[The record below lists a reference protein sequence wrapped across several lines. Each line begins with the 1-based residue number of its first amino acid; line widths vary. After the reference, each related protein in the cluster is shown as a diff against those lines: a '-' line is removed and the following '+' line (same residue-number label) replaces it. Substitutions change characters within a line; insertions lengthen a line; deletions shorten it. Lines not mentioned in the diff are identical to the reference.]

1 MCGISGYIG
10 INSDALDRV
19 IHGLER
25 LEYRGYDSAGVA
37 SIINGEF
44 KTFKTIE
51 EVVSLP
57 EIINKEGEA
66 SCNLAIGH
74 TRWATHG
81 EPSVVNAHP
90 HVVNQFAIVHNGII
104 ENFQELKT
112 DLIAKGYEF
121 KSTTDTEVACAYLDW
136 AFSMTANIY
145 QTIQMAINAF
155 AGNYA
160 IVLIN
165 KTMPNNLYAFSNN
178 APIVI
183 GAGNDGY
190 YIASDEAAFLDYTN
204 QYFRLENMQIAEI
217 SLMDNGQGMV
227 QPMINFYQF
236 DVNSQQIVPTQLQL
250 NISKK
255 DPSSYDKQG
264 FEHFMLKEISEQPMV
279 ITNTIQAYG
288 YNQQPIF
295 DLRDYEHINIIACGS
310 SLYVGEIA
318 KNLLQRLGK
327 RVSVECAS
335 EFRYSD
341 ATLGDDDLCI
351 FISQSGETAD
361 TLAALELVNQL
372 GIDTLAVVNVVD
384 SSIMNKA
391 KFSIQTLAGSEIA
404 VATTKAFSAQ
414 LMVFILMYLQNAQL
428 DGSIDQNT
436 YNLIINNLM
445 NINMSMQ
452 NIINDPKIQE
462 VAKSFTNTD
471 SAFFLGRG
479 MDYPLA
485 LEGSLKLKEISY
497 IHSEAYPAGEL
508 KHGPIALINEKVPV
522 ICLVTDQKLVGKM
535 VSNIQEVTARDGDVF
550 VIGLQSLVA
559 DLFNDEN
566 TILLPNIDEFT
577 NIFNTLVTLQ
587 VLSYYIA
594 KNRDCEIDRPK
605 NLAKSVTVE

>member
-37 SIINGEF
+37 SVINGEF

-57 EIINKEGEA
+57 EIINKEGEVC
-66 SCNLAIGH
+66 CNLAIGH

-136 AFSMTANIY
+136 AFSITANIY

-155 AGNYA
+155 VGNYA

-279 ITNTIQAYG
+279 IANTIQAYG
-288 YNQQPIF
+288 YSQQPIF
-295 DLRDYEHINIIACGS
+295 DLHDYEHINIIACGS

-559 DLFNDEN
+559 DLFNEEN
-566 TILLPNIDEFT
+566 TVLLPNIDEFS

>member
-37 SIINGEF
+37 SVINGEF

-57 EIINKEGEA
+57 EIINKEGEVC
-66 SCNLAIGH
+66 CNLAIGH

-81 EPSVVNAHP
+81 QPSVVNAHP

-155 AGNYA
+155 VGNYA

-279 ITNTIQAYG
+279 IANTIQAYG

-295 DLRDYEHINIIACGS
+295 DLHDYEHINIIACGS

-497 IHSEAYPAGEL
+497 IHSEAFPAGEL

-559 DLFNDEN
+559 DLFNEEN
-566 TILLPNIDEFT
+566 TVLLPNIDEFS

>member
-57 EIINKEGEA
+57 EIINKEGEVC
-66 SCNLAIGH
+66 CNLAIGH

-155 AGNYA
+155 VGNYA

-227 QPMINFYQF
+227 QPIINFYQF

-279 ITNTIQAYG
+279 IANTIQAYG

-295 DLRDYEHINIIACGS
+295 DLHDYEHINIIACGS

-414 LMVFILMYLQNAQL
+414 LMVFVLMYLQNSQL

-550 VIGLQSLVA
+550 VIGLESLVA
-559 DLFNDEN
+559 NLFNDEN
-566 TILLPNIDEFT
+566 TVLLPNIDEFS

>member
-57 EIINKEGEA
+57 EIINKEGEVC
-66 SCNLAIGH
+66 CNLAIGH

-155 AGNYA
+155 VGNYA

-279 ITNTIQAYG
+279 IANTIQAYG

-452 NIINDPKIQE
+452 NIINDPKIQA

-535 VSNIQEVTARDGDVF
+535 ISNIQEVTARDGDVF
-550 VIGLQSLVA
+550 VIGLESLVA
-559 DLFNDEN
+559 NLFNDEN
-566 TILLPNIDEFT
+566 TILLPNIDEFS

>member
-10 INSDALDRV
+10 INSDALNRV

-37 SIINGEF
+37 SVINGEF

-57 EIINKEGEA
+57 EIINKEGEVC
-66 SCNLAIGH
+66 CNLAIGH

-155 AGNYA
+155 VGNYA

-279 ITNTIQAYG
+279 IANTIQAYG

-295 DLRDYEHINIIACGS
+295 DLHDYEHINIIACGS

-414 LMVFILMYLQNAQL
+414 LMVFVLMYLQNAQL

-550 VIGLQSLVA
+550 VIGLESLVA
-559 DLFNDEN
+559 NLFNDEN
-566 TILLPNIDEFT
+566 TVLLPNIDEFT

>member
-10 INSDALDRV
+10 INSDALKCV

-37 SIINGEF
+37 TIINGEF
-44 KTFKTIE
+44 KTFKTVE

-57 EIINKEGEA
+57 EIINREGEA
-66 SCNLAIGH
+66 LCNLAIGH

-136 AFSMTANIY
+136 TFSMTANIY

-155 AGNYA
+155 VGNYA

-204 QYFRLENMQIAEI
+204 QYYRLDNMQIAEI
-217 SLMDNGQGMV
+217 SLMDNGNGMV

-436 YNLIINNLM
+436 YNMIINNLM

-452 NIINDPKIQE
+452 NIINDPKIQAI
-462 VAKSFTNTD
+462 AKSFTNTD

-550 VIGLQSLVA
+550 VIGLQSLV
-559 DLFNDEN
+559 DNLFNDEN
-566 TILLPNIDEFT
+566 TVLLPNIDEFS
-577 NIFNTLVTLQ
+577 NIFNILVTLQ

>member
-57 EIINKEGEA
+57 EIINKEGEVC
-66 SCNLAIGH
+66 CNLAIGH

-136 AFSMTANIY
+136 AFSITANIY

-155 AGNYA
+155 VGNYA

-204 QYFRLENMQIAEI
+204 QYFRLENMQIVEI

-279 ITNTIQAYG
+279 IANTIQAYG

-414 LMVFILMYLQNAQL
+414 LMIFVLMYLQNAQL

-550 VIGLQSLVA
+550 VIGLESLVA
-559 DLFNDEN
+559 NLFNDEN
-566 TILLPNIDEFT
+566 TVLLANIDEFS

>member
-104 ENFQELKT
+104 ENFQELKA

-155 AGNYA
+155 VGNYA

-217 SLMDNGQGMV
+217 SLMDNGQGMA

-279 ITNTIQAYG
+279 IANTVQAYG
-288 YNQQPIF
+288 YSQQPIF

-577 NIFNTLVTLQ
+577 NIFNALVTLQ

>member
-104 ENFQELKT
+104 ENFQELKI

-136 AFSMTANIY
+136 AFSITTNIY

-155 AGNYA
+155 VGNYA

-279 ITNTIQAYG
+279 IANTIQAYG
-288 YNQQPIF
+288 YSQQPIF

-462 VAKSFTNTD
+462 VVKSFTNTE

-559 DLFNDEN
+559 DLFNEEN
-566 TILLPNIDEFT
+566 TVLLPNIDEFS

>member
-90 HVVNQFAIVHNGII
+90 HVVSQFAIVHNGII

-155 AGNYA
+155 VGNYA

-279 ITNTIQAYG
+279 IANTIQAYG
-288 YNQQPIF
+288 YSQQPIF

-327 RVSVECAS
+327 RISVECAS

-404 VATTKAFSAQ
+404 VAATKAFSAQ

-508 KHGPIALINEKVPV
+508 KHGPIALINQKVPV

-550 VIGLQSLVA
+550 VIGLESLVA
-559 DLFNDEN
+559 NLFNDEN
-566 TILLPNIDEFT
+566 TVLLPNIDEFS

>member
-57 EIINKEGEA
+57 EIINKEGEVC
-66 SCNLAIGH
+66 CNLAIGH

-155 AGNYA
+155 VGNYA

-279 ITNTIQAYG
+279 IANTIQAYG

-295 DLRDYEHINIIACGS
+295 DLHDYEHINIIACGS

-414 LMVFILMYLQNAQL
+414 LMVFVLMYLQNAQL

-436 YNLIINNLM
+436 YNMIINNLM

-550 VIGLQSLVA
+550 VIGLESLVA
-559 DLFNDEN
+559 NLFNDEN
-566 TILLPNIDEFT
+566 TVLLPNIDEFS

>member
-10 INSDALDRV
+10 INSDALNRV

-37 SIINGEF
+37 SVINGEF

-57 EIINKEGEA
+57 EIINKEGEVC
-66 SCNLAIGH
+66 CNLAIGH

-155 AGNYA
+155 VGNYA

-279 ITNTIQAYG
+279 IANTIQAYG

-295 DLRDYEHINIIACGS
+295 DLHDYEHINIIACGS

-414 LMVFILMYLQNAQL
+414 LMVFVLMYLQNAQL

-550 VIGLQSLVA
+550 VIGLESLVA
-559 DLFNDEN
+559 NLFNDEN
-566 TILLPNIDEFT
+566 TVLLPNIDEFS

>member
-10 INSDALDRV
+10 INSDALNRV

-44 KTFKTIE
+44 KTFKTVD

-57 EIINKEGEA
+57 EIINREGKA
-66 SCNLAIGH
+66 FCNLAIGH

-136 AFSMTANIY
+136 AFSITSNIY

-155 AGNYA
+155 VGNYA

-183 GAGNDGY
+183 GAGNEGY

-217 SLMDNGQGMV
+217 SLMDNGAGMV

-236 DVNSQQIVPTQLQL
+236 DVNSQQMVPTQLQL

-279 ITNTIQAYG
+279 IANTIQAYG

-295 DLRDYEHINIIACGS
+295 DLNDYEHINIIACGS

-436 YNLIINNLM
+436 YNMIINNLM

-462 VAKSFTNTD
+462 IAKSFTNTN

-479 MDYPLA
+479 IDYPLA

-508 KHGPIALINEKVPV
+508 KHGPIALINETVPV

-550 VIGLQSLVA
+550 VIGLESLVA
-559 DLFNDEN
+559 NLFNDEN
-566 TILLPNIDEFT
+566 TVLLPNIDEFS

>member
-57 EIINKEGEA
+57 EIINKEGEVC
-66 SCNLAIGH
+66 CNLAIGH

-155 AGNYA
+155 VGNYA

-217 SLMDNGQGMV
+217 SLMENGQGMV

-279 ITNTIQAYG
+279 IANTIQAYG
-288 YNQQPIF
+288 YSQQPIF

-535 VSNIQEVTARDGDVF
+535 VSNIQEVTARDGDIF
-550 VIGLQSLVA
+550 VIGLESLVA
-559 DLFNDEN
+559 NLFNDEN
-566 TILLPNIDEFT
+566 TVLLPNIDEFS

-594 KNRDCEIDRPK
+594 KKRDCEIDRPK

>member
-10 INSDALDRV
+10 INSDALNRV

-44 KTFKTIE
+44 KTFKTVE

-66 SCNLAIGH
+66 FCNLAIGH

-90 HVVNQFAIVHNGII
+90 HVVNHFAIVHNGII

-136 AFSMTANIY
+136 AFSITANIY

-155 AGNYA
+155 VGNYA

-204 QYFRLENMQIAEI
+204 QYYRLENMQIAEI
-217 SLMDNGQGMV
+217 SLMDNGSGMV

-279 ITNTIQAYG
+279 IANTIQAYG

-414 LMVFILMYLQNAQL
+414 LMVFILMYLQNARL

-436 YNLIINNLM
+436 YNMIINNLM

-452 NIINDPKIQE
+452 NIINDPKIKAI
-462 VAKSFTNTD
+462 AKSFTNTN

-479 MDYPLA
+479 IDYPLA

-550 VIGLQSLVA
+550 VIGLKSLVT

-566 TILLPNIDEFT
+566 TVLLPNIDEFS

>member
-57 EIINKEGEA
+57 EIINKEGEVC
-66 SCNLAIGH
+66 CNLAIGH

-155 AGNYA
+155 VGNYA
-160 IVLIN
+160 IVFIN

-217 SLMDNGQGMV
+217 SLMDNGQGMA

-279 ITNTIQAYG
+279 IANTVQAYG
-288 YNQQPIF
+288 YSQQPIF

-452 NIINDPKIQE
+452 NIINDPKIQT

-550 VIGLQSLVA
+550 VIGLESLVA
-559 DLFNDEN
+559 NLFNDEN
-566 TILLPNIDEFT
+566 TVLLPNIDEFS

>member
-155 AGNYA
+155 VGNYA

-279 ITNTIQAYG
+279 IANTIQAYG
-288 YNQQPIF
+288 YSQQPIF

-550 VIGLQSLVA
+550 VIGLESLVA
-559 DLFNDEN
+559 NLFNDEN
-566 TILLPNIDEFT
+566 IVLLPNIDEFT

>member
-155 AGNYA
+155 VGNYA

-279 ITNTIQAYG
+279 IANTIQAYG
-288 YNQQPIF
+288 YSQQPIF

-414 LMVFILMYLQNAQL
+414 LMVFNLMYLQNAQL

-436 YNLIINNLM
+436 YNLIINNLL

-508 KHGPIALINEKVPV
+508 KHGPIALINETVPV

-550 VIGLQSLVA
+550 VIGLESLVA
-559 DLFNDEN
+559 NLFNDEN
-566 TILLPNIDEFT
+566 TVLLPNIDEFT

>member
-37 SIINGEF
+37 SVINGEF

-57 EIINKEGEA
+57 EIINKEGEVC
-66 SCNLAIGH
+66 CNLAIGH

-145 QTIQMAINAF
+145 HTIQMAINAF
-155 AGNYA
+155 VGNYA

-279 ITNTIQAYG
+279 IANTIQAYG

-428 DGSIDQNT
+428 DGSIDQNA

-535 VSNIQEVTARDGDVF
+535 ISNIQEVTARDGDVF

-566 TILLPNIDEFT
+566 TVLLPNIDEFT

>member
-10 INSDALDRV
+10 INRDALDRV

-37 SIINGEF
+37 SVINGDF

-155 AGNYA
+155 VGNYA

-279 ITNTIQAYG
+279 IANTIQAYG

-295 DLRDYEHINIIACGS
+295 DLHDYEHINIIACGS

-550 VIGLQSLVA
+550 VIGLQSLV
-559 DLFNDEN
+559 DNLFNDEN
-566 TILLPNIDEFT
+566 TVLLPNIDEFS

>member
-37 SIINGEF
+37 SIIDGEF

-57 EIINKEGEA
+57 EIINKEGEVC
-66 SCNLAIGH
+66 CNLAIGH

-155 AGNYA
+155 VGNYA

-236 DVNSQQIVPTQLQL
+236 DVNSQQMVPTQLQL

-279 ITNTIQAYG
+279 IANTIQAYG

-414 LMVFILMYLQNAQL
+414 LMVFILMYLQNARL

-550 VIGLQSLVA
+550 VIGLENLVA

-566 TILLPNIDEFT
+566 TVLLPNIDEFS

>member
-10 INSDALDRV
+10 INSDALKCV

-37 SIINGEF
+37 TIINGEF
-44 KTFKTIE
+44 KTFKTVE

-57 EIINKEGEA
+57 EIINREGEA
-66 SCNLAIGH
+66 LCNLAIGH

-136 AFSMTANIY
+136 TFSMTANIY

-155 AGNYA
+155 VGNYA

-204 QYFRLENMQIAEI
+204 QYYRLDNMQIAEI
-217 SLMDNGQGMV
+217 SLMDNGNGMV

-436 YNLIINNLM
+436 YNMIINNLM

-452 NIINDPKIQE
+452 NIINDPKIQAI
-462 VAKSFTNTD
+462 AKSFTNTD

-550 VIGLQSLVA
+550 VIGLQSLV
-559 DLFNDEN
+559 DNLFNDEN
-566 TILLPNIDEFT
+566 TVLLPNIDEFS

>member
-10 INSDALDRV
+10 INSDALNRV

-44 KTFKTIE
+44 KTFKTVD

-57 EIINKEGEA
+57 EIINREGEVF
-66 SCNLAIGH
+66 CNLAIGH

-136 AFSMTANIY
+136 AFSITANIY

-155 AGNYA
+155 VGNYA

-204 QYFRLENMQIAEI
+204 QYYRLDNMQITEI
-217 SLMDNGQGMV
+217 SLMDNGSGMV

-236 DVNSQQIVPTQLQL
+236 DVNSQQIAPTQLQL

-279 ITNTIQAYG
+279 IANTIQAYG
-288 YNQQPIF
+288 YNHQPIF
-295 DLRDYEHINIIACGS
+295 DLHDYEHINIIACGS

-414 LMVFILMYLQNAQL
+414 LMVFILMYLQNTQL

-436 YNLIINNLM
+436 YNMVINNLM

-452 NIINDPKIQE
+452 NIINDPKIQAI
-462 VAKSFTNTD
+462 AKSFTNTD

-508 KHGPIALINEKVPV
+508 KHGPIALINETVPV

-535 VSNIQEVTARDGDVF
+535 VSNIQEVTARDGDIF
-550 VIGLQSLVA
+550 VIGLQSVV
-559 DLFNDEN
+559 DNLFNDEN
-566 TILLPNIDEFT
+566 TVLLPNIDEFS

>member
-81 EPSVVNAHP
+81 EPSVINAHP

-155 AGNYA
+155 VGNYA

-190 YIASDEAAFLDYTN
+190 YIASDEEAFLDYTN

-236 DVNSQQIVPTQLQL
+236 NVNSQQIVPTQLQL

-279 ITNTIQAYG
+279 IANTIQAYG
-288 YNQQPIF
+288 YSQQPIF

-436 YNLIINNLM
+436 YNLIINNLIS
-445 NINMSMQ
+445 INMSMQ

-550 VIGLQSLVA
+550 VIGLESLVA
-559 DLFNDEN
+559 NLFNDEN
-566 TILLPNIDEFT
+566 TVLLPNIDEFS

>member
-10 INSDALDRV
+10 INSDALNRV

-37 SIINGEF
+37 SVINGEF

-57 EIINKEGEA
+57 EIINKEGEVC
-66 SCNLAIGH
+66 CNLAIGH

-104 ENFQELKT
+104 ENFQEIKT

-155 AGNYA
+155 VGNYA

-279 ITNTIQAYG
+279 IANTIQAYG
-288 YNQQPIF
+288 YSQQPIF

-341 ATLGDDDLCI
+341 TTLGDDDLCI

-428 DGSIDQNT
+428 DGSIGQNT

-462 VAKSFTNTD
+462 VAKSFINTD

-550 VIGLQSLVA
+550 VIGLESLVA
-559 DLFNDEN
+559 NLFNDEN
-566 TILLPNIDEFT
+566 TVLLPNIDEFS

>member
-10 INSDALDRV
+10 INSDALNRV

-44 KTFKTIE
+44 KTFKTVE

-66 SCNLAIGH
+66 FCNLAIGH

-136 AFSMTANIY
+136 AFSITANIY

-155 AGNYA
+155 VGNYA

-204 QYFRLENMQIAEI
+204 QYYRLENMQIAEI
-217 SLMDNGQGMV
+217 SLMDNGSGMV

-279 ITNTIQAYG
+279 IANTIQAYG

-414 LMVFILMYLQNAQL
+414 LMVFILMYLQNARL

-436 YNLIINNLM
+436 YNMIINNLM

-452 NIINDPKIQE
+452 NIINDPKIKAI
-462 VAKSFTNTD
+462 AKSFTNTN

-479 MDYPLA
+479 IDYPLA

-566 TILLPNIDEFT
+566 TVLLPNIDEFS
-577 NIFNTLVTLQ
+577 NVFNTLVTLQ

>member
-155 AGNYA
+155 VGNYA

-204 QYFRLENMQIAEI
+204 QYFRLENMQISEI

-279 ITNTIQAYG
+279 IANTIQAYG

-295 DLRDYEHINIIACGS
+295 DLHDYEHINIIACGS

-436 YNLIINNLM
+436 YNFIINNLM

-452 NIINDPKIQE
+452 KIINDPKIQE
-462 VAKSFTNTD
+462 VAKSFTNTE

-566 TILLPNIDEFT
+566 TVLLPNIDEFS

>member
-25 LEYRGYDSAGVA
+25 LEYRGYDSAGLA
-37 SIINGEF
+37 SVINGEF

-104 ENFQELKT
+104 ENFQELKI

-155 AGNYA
+155 VGNYA

-236 DVNSQQIVPTQLQL
+236 DVNSQQIVPNQLQL

-279 ITNTIQAYG
+279 IANTIQAYG

-295 DLRDYEHINIIACGS
+295 DLHDYEHINIIACGS

-436 YNLIINNLM
+436 YNLIINNLI

-452 NIINDPKIQE
+452 NIINDPKIQA

-550 VIGLQSLVA
+550 VIGLESLV
-559 DLFNDEN
+559 DNLFNDEN
-566 TILLPNIDEFT
+566 TVLLPNIDEFS
-577 NIFNTLVTLQ
+577 NIFNTLVILQ

>member
-57 EIINKEGEA
+57 EIINKEGEVC
-66 SCNLAIGH
+66 CNLAIGH

-155 AGNYA
+155 VGNYA

-227 QPMINFYQF
+227 QPIINFYQF

-279 ITNTIQAYG
+279 IANTIQAYG

-295 DLRDYEHINIIACGS
+295 DLHDYEHINIIACGS

-414 LMVFILMYLQNAQL
+414 LMVFVLMYLQNAQL

-462 VAKSFTNTD
+462 VAKSFTSTD

-550 VIGLQSLVA
+550 VIGLESLVA

-566 TILLPNIDEFT
+566 TVLLPNIDEFS

>member
-155 AGNYA
+155 VGNYA

-279 ITNTIQAYG
+279 IANTIQAYG
-288 YNQQPIF
+288 YSQQPIF

-414 LMVFILMYLQNAQL
+414 LMVFVLMYLQNTQL

-436 YNLIINNLM
+436 YNMIINNLM

-550 VIGLQSLVA
+550 VIGLESLVA
-559 DLFNDEN
+559 NLFNDEN
-566 TILLPNIDEFT
+566 TVSLPNIDEFS

>member
-155 AGNYA
+155 VGNYA

-279 ITNTIQAYG
+279 IANTIQAYG
-288 YNQQPIF
+288 YSQQPIF

-414 LMVFILMYLQNAQL
+414 LMVFVLMYLQNAQL

-550 VIGLQSLVA
+550 VIGLESLVA
-559 DLFNDEN
+559 NLFNDEN
-566 TILLPNIDEFT
+566 TVSLPNIDEFS

>member
-37 SIINGEF
+37 SVINGEF

-57 EIINKEGEA
+57 KIINKEGEA
-66 SCNLAIGH
+66 FCNLAIGH

-136 AFSMTANIY
+136 AFSITANIY

-155 AGNYA
+155 VGNYA

-295 DLRDYEHINIIACGS
+295 NLRDYEHINIIACGS

-414 LMVFILMYLQNAQL
+414 LMVFILMYLQNARL

-436 YNLIINNLM
+436 YNMIINNLM

-452 NIINDPKIQE
+452 NIINDPKIKAI
-462 VAKSFTNTD
+462 AKSFTNTN

-522 ICLVTDQKLVGKM
+522 ICLVIDQKLVGKM

-550 VIGLQSLVA
+550 VIGLNGLVA

-566 TILLPNIDEFT
+566 TVLLPNIDEFS

>member
-10 INSDALDRV
+10 INSDALNRV

-44 KTFKTIE
+44 KTFKTVE

-57 EIINKEGEA
+57 EIINREGEVF
-66 SCNLAIGH
+66 CNLAIGH

-155 AGNYA
+155 VGNYA
-160 IVLIN
+160 IVLMN

-204 QYFRLENMQIAEI
+204 QYYRLENMQIAEI
-217 SLMDNGQGMV
+217 SLMDNGSGMV

-236 DVNSQQIVPTQLQL
+236 DVNSQQMVPTQLQL

-295 DLRDYEHINIIACGS
+295 DLHDYEHINIIACGS

-414 LMVFILMYLQNAQL
+414 LMVFVFMYLQNAQL

-436 YNLIINNLM
+436 YNMIINNLM

-452 NIINDPKIQE
+452 NIINDPKIQAI
-462 VAKSFTNTD
+462 AKSFTNTN

-508 KHGPIALINEKVPV
+508 KHGPIALINETVPV

-550 VIGLQSLVA
+550 IIGLQSLVA

-566 TILLPNIDEFT
+566 TVLLPNIDEFS

-594 KNRDCEIDRPK
+594 KNRNCEIDRPK

>member
-57 EIINKEGEA
+57 EIINKEGEVC
-66 SCNLAIGH
+66 CNLAIGH

-112 DLIAKGYEF
+112 DLISKGYEF

-155 AGNYA
+155 VGNYA

-279 ITNTIQAYG
+279 IANTIQAYG
-288 YNQQPIF
+288 YSQQPIF

-550 VIGLQSLVA
+550 VIGLESLVA
-559 DLFNDEN
+559 NLFNDEN
-566 TILLPNIDEFT
+566 TVLLPNIDEFS

>member
-57 EIINKEGEA
+57 EIINKEGGA

-155 AGNYA
+155 VGNYA

-279 ITNTIQAYG
+279 IANTIQAYG

-295 DLRDYEHINIIACGS
+295 DLHDYEHINIIACGS
-310 SLYVGEIA
+310 SLYVGELA

-428 DGSIDQNT
+428 DGLIDQNT

-550 VIGLQSLVA
+550 VIGLESLVA
-559 DLFNDEN
+559 NLFNDEN
-566 TILLPNIDEFT
+566 TVLLPNIDEFS

>member
-10 INSDALDRV
+10 INNDALNRV

-37 SIINGEF
+37 SIIDGEF
-44 KTFKTIE
+44 KTFKTID

-57 EIINKEGEA
+57 EIINREGEA
-66 SCNLAIGH
+66 LCNLAIGH

-155 AGNYA
+155 VGNYA

-204 QYFRLENMQIAEI
+204 QYYRLDNMQIAEI
-217 SLMDNGQGMV
+217 SLMDNGNGMA
-227 QPMINFYQF
+227 QTMINFYQF

-428 DGSIDQNT
+428 DGAIDQNT
-436 YNLIINNLM
+436 YNMIINNLM
-445 NINMSMQ
+445 NINMSMK
-452 NIINDPKIQE
+452 NIINDPKIQAI
-462 VAKSFTNTD
+462 AKSFTNTN

-508 KHGPIALINEKVPV
+508 KHGPIALINEQVPV

-566 TILLPNIDEFT
+566 TVLLPNIDEFS

>member
-10 INSDALDRV
+10 INSDALNRV

-44 KTFKTIE
+44 KTFKTVD

-57 EIINKEGEA
+57 EIINREGEVF
-66 SCNLAIGH
+66 CNLAIGH

-136 AFSMTANIY
+136 AFSITANIY

-155 AGNYA
+155 VGNYA

-204 QYFRLENMQIAEI
+204 QYYRLDNMQIAEI
-217 SLMDNGQGMV
+217 SLMDNGSGMV

-236 DVNSQQIVPTQLQL
+236 DVNSQQIAPTQLQL

-279 ITNTIQAYG
+279 IANTIQAYG
-288 YNQQPIF
+288 YNHQPIF
-295 DLRDYEHINIIACGS
+295 DLHDYEHINIIACGS

-414 LMVFILMYLQNAQL
+414 LMVFILMYLQNTQL

-436 YNLIINNLM
+436 YNMVINNLM

-452 NIINDPKIQE
+452 NIINDPKIQAI
-462 VAKSFTNTD
+462 AKSFTNTD

-508 KHGPIALINEKVPV
+508 KHGPIALINETVPV

-535 VSNIQEVTARDGDVF
+535 VSNIQEVTARDGDIF
-550 VIGLQSLVA
+550 VIGLQSVV
-559 DLFNDEN
+559 DNLFNDEN
-566 TILLPNIDEFT
+566 TVLLPNIDEFS

>member
-10 INSDALDRV
+10 INRDALDRV

-81 EPSVVNAHP
+81 EPSVINAHP

-155 AGNYA
+155 VGNYA

-236 DVNSQQIVPTQLQL
+236 NVNSQQIVPTQLQL

-279 ITNTIQAYG
+279 IANTIQAYG
-288 YNQQPIF
+288 YSQQPIF

>member
-155 AGNYA
+155 VGNYA

-295 DLRDYEHINIIACGS
+295 DLHDYEHINIIACGS

-566 TILLPNIDEFT
+566 TILLPNIDEFS

-587 VLSYYIA
+587 ALSYYIA

>member
-57 EIINKEGEA
+57 EISNKEGEVC
-66 SCNLAIGH
+66 CNLAIGH

-155 AGNYA
+155 VGNYA

-279 ITNTIQAYG
+279 IANTIQAYG

-452 NIINDPKIQE
+452 NIINDPKIQA

-535 VSNIQEVTARDGDVF
+535 ISNIQEVTARDGDVF
-550 VIGLQSLVA
+550 VIGLESLVA
-559 DLFNDEN
+559 NLFNDEN
-566 TILLPNIDEFT
+566 TVLLPNIDEFS